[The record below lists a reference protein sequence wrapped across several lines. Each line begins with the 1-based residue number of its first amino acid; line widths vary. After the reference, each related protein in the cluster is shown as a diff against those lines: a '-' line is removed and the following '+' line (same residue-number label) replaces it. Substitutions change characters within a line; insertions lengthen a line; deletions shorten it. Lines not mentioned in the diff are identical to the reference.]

1 MSYDVFFQG
10 FVAGGSSGQ
19 GGPEMA
25 KVLRAYVAESRGSF
39 RRLRVGD
46 GGADLYLSDDGMI
59 ANHIEGH
66 DVWDLLVRGAQAANW
81 VILPMDCPVCLTA
94 PGQLEQLPEELEE
107 DTLWISTGA
116 ELRKLIESR

>member
-1 MSYDVFFQG
+1 VSYDVFFQG

-59 ANHIEGH
+59 AS
-66 DVWDLLVRGAQAANW
+66 DLLSR
-81 VILPMDCPVCLTA
+81 LPGVLRYARKQTA
-94 PGQLEQLPEELEE
+94 GRKEGER
-107 DTLWISTGA
+107 TG
-116 ELRKLIESR
+116 LRQR